1 MVTAIQAAGL
11 TVTAVLIAKSLEPY
25 AKEQAMLLTLLLGI
39 ILTGSA
45 AAALS
50 PVLLRIDTL
59 LTNGGLDSSQTA
71 LLSKAVG
78 ISVIT
83 EFSAE
88 VCRDAGESALR
99 TAVLLTGKVTLLL
112 LALPLIDPLLRTL
125 QEVLS

>member
-11 TVTAVLIAKSLEPY
+11 TVTAVLIAKALEPY

-39 ILTGSA
+39 TLTGSA

-78 ISVIT
+78 ISVIPG
-83 EFSAE
+83 FAAE
-88 VCRDAGESALR
+88 VCSDAGESALR
-99 TAVLLTGKVTLLL
+99 TAVLLKWKVTLIL
-112 LALPLIDPLLRTL
+112 LALQQNDPLLRTL